1 MHLQGIYKAPST
13 AMKTPRILFL
23 SALAGLACVA
33 LTSVYLESKLK
44 LAETQTSLSELKPAE
59 TSAFR
64 DSLAARM
71 RMEKKVA
78 KAKSKTQFPLAFK
91 LLASLPKPYEKPLPA
106 GVDPSAQPLHKD
118 VLSSTF
124 IERASLPNLTSLKKG
139 QKIGLP
145 LPDGSS
151 YDGQVNLVKS
161 STRSVIRVGGA
172 VMPDGEGSFSMGQNG
187 TNISGM
193 IRFPNINRGY
203 VIESLDD
210 GRVLM
215 QEYRL
220 DALMC
225 LGIKRKDGDTGLQA
239 ASLQQGA
246 PTVPQGAV
254 SLLDTRPLVNAVIY
268 IDFDGETVTDSNWNS
283 GNPIVAVAPTF
294 NGLPLTNAHIAS
306 VVDAVAED
314 FAPFNVSVTT
324 DVARYNAA
332 PIGRRMRCIVTPTD
346 PITDGTAGGV
356 AYLNSW
362 STAGTTYD
370 DDVPCWCFGMYDPA
384 SMALV
389 ISHEVGHTFGLSHD
403 KTAALDYYPGH
414 ANKLWGPIMGA
425 PYGCTMTQWSNGQF
439 NGSTNPEDDVAI
451 IANAINA
458 IDFMTDAAGNTLGAA
473 LVSDTVNGVL
483 TINEIL
489 LDQNDEDWFKI
500 NSYNGTIAITAN
512 PTATEENVD
521 ISLELRDS
529 TGILVTGSSPTGN
542 RGASFNTVLT
552 AGVYY
557 IVVRPSGDGPVST
570 GYDEYGSIGAY
581 RISGSYT
588 SVPSTPQILTQPANI
603 AAVDGTTVTLSVN
616 AIGSGG
622 LAYQWLKEILPTP
635 PLPTPPNYGAV
646 LGATGPTLSLT
657 SMSDAKTGNYKVR
670 VTNASNP
677 ALLVFSDLAAV
688 SIAFKPKITVQP
700 AIPPVITSG
709 NPHTFSV
716 TATGTGPL
724 IYTWEKIAKPAN
736 IPVGTNSPSF
746 NIPNVVLADAGS
758 YRVLVT
764 NVTGT
769 IVASNTVI
777 LKVSS
782 PPVIL
787 TQPPASLVI
796 AQAAT
801 GILKLVVGGNAP
813 FAYEWFKVNGLT
825 EASVGKAATLTVKGD
840 ATGPGTYRVKVSNA
854 LSLPGSPVVS
864 TDSIVE
870 VDSKPTVVTAPLGG
884 THEAGDNIAL
894 SVVAGGTATGRTY
907 QWYKDGKI
915 VVGAVADTLAF
926 SPVKWADRGS
936 YLVEIINR
944 VGVIKSKA
952 AVLVIRS
959 KPIILTE
966 PVSFVGATK
975 GTAAFSV
982 VAGGDSPLTYQ
993 WFKNGVPMI
1002 PAVKTAKLSLSA
1014 LTGAMAG
1021 PYFCRVSNGHIA
1033 GSTDSATVT
1042 LTVEDQPK
1050 VTAILATNLDILAKP
1065 NKVAVN
1071 GSITLTPTVTGTP
1084 PFTYQWMKTGRVV
1097 VGAVSPTLTL
1107 NPAQLTDSGSYTVV
1121 VRNRTPLSATSA
1133 ALAISVLIR
1142 PAVTLPPAD
1151 LQIVEGYPG
1160 TLSVVASGSPT
1171 LKYQWQRIENFGS
1184 GDVTFNILGKTSSS
1198 LVFTKAVIADA
1209 GRYRCLIT
1217 NDVGSTLSTIA
1228 TLSVLPTP
1236 PSSITSFLPTRGQ
1249 AGEKIL
1255 VTGTN
1260 LDYAKTV
1267 KIGGILATLTPVSNT
1282 KILVTVPRGVTPSP
1296 ANFPIQ
1302 VISDAGTFE
1311 SSSNYEVFTKAIND
1325 EVIDAVIVSGTTFIY
1340 RGSNVDFNTGLTDS
1354 TEHSAWLWWVAPRT
1368 GRYQISIN
1376 GAFDTAIRSFIGT
1389 PLTGI
1394 SGSRSLDYI
1403 GQTAEFLAFDATA
1416 NQSFVFELGGS
1427 SFGLA
1432 AITEGNYQA
1441 RLIALN
1447 LAIPPMEEFES
1458 AQGFVAGKP
1467 LAGQGDWE
1475 QEGDM
1480 SAARVVSGSDSQG
1493 VQLGGAAAKDAEPVV
1508 LWNSTATA
1516 PAGSAEVVAS
1526 LKMKID
1532 RPVDGSSSDRFG
1544 WTIAD
1549 RNKKPI
1555 AALWVDARDGQ
1566 VYSTDAAGV
1575 EAKLTQK
1582 LQSGSEHKIEF
1593 TLNRESGLLD
1603 ASIDG
1608 LPLVSNLALPA
1619 NSDFGDISAVWIP
1632 SKDGTPHASM
1642 TFDDLTVIY
1651 SKQEQAVSAP

>member
-33 LTSVYLESKLK
+33 LTSVYMESKSK
-44 LAETQTSLSELKPAE
+44 LAEAQTSLSELKPAE

-64 DSLAARM
+64 DSLAARIK
-71 RMEKKVA
+71 MEKKVA

-91 LLASLPKPYEKPLPA
+91 LLATLPKPYEKPLLA
-106 GVDPSAQPLHKD
+106 GVDPSTQPLHKD

-124 IERASLPNLTSLKKG
+124 IERASLPNLASLKKG

-161 STRSVIRVGGA
+161 STRGVIRVGGA
-172 VMPDGEGSFSMGQNG
+172 VMPDGEGSFSMAQNG
-187 TNISGM
+187 TNMSGM

-246 PTVPQGAV
+246 PPPVPQGAV
-254 SLLDTRPLVNAVIY
+254 PLLDTRPLAAAVIY

-294 NGLPLTNAHIAS
+294 NGLPLTNAHIIS

-314 FAPFNVSVTT
+314 YAPFNVSVTT

-346 PITDGTAGGV
+346 PITNGTAGGV
-356 AYLNSW
+356 AYLDSW
-362 STAGTTYD
+362 STAGTNFD
-370 DDVPCWCFGMYDPA
+370 DDVPCWCFGMYTPA
-384 SMALV
+384 DMALV
-389 ISHEVGHTFGLSHD
+389 ISHELGHTFGLSHD
-403 KTAALDYYPGH
+403 GTTTLQYYSGH

-425 PYGCTMTQWSNGQF
+425 PYGCTVTQFSNGQYPGA
-439 NGSTNPEDDVAI
+439 NNTAQDDVAV
-451 IANAINA
+451 IANPTNA
-458 IDFMTDAAGNTLGAA
+458 IGFMTDVAGNNLGSA
-473 LVSDTVNGVL
+473 LVSDTINGAL
-483 TINEIL
+483 DINEII
-489 LDQNDEDWFKI
+489 LDQNDPDWYQI
-500 NSYNGTIAITAN
+500 NSYNGEITLAAT
-512 PTATEENVD
+512 PTAVEENVD
-521 ISLELRDS
+521 ISLVLYDS
-529 TGILVTGSSPTGN
+529 TGTFVAGSSPTGN
-542 RGASFNTVLT
+542 RGASLNTVLT

-557 IVVRPSGDGPVST
+557 IAVSPSGDGAINLAT
-570 GYDEYGSIGAY
+570 GYNSYGSIGAY
-581 RISGSYT
+581 RISGSY
-588 SVPSTPQILTQPANI
+588 VPVPQQPQIITQPVSI
-603 AAVDGTTVTLSVN
+603 AAVDGTTATLSVN

-622 LAYQWLKEILPTP
+622 LAYQWIKDTGLNLGPVP
-635 PLPTPPNYGAV
+635 
-646 LGATGPTLSLT
+646 GATGPTLSLT
-657 SMSDAKTGNYKVR
+657 SMSDAKTGTYRVR

-677 ALLVFSDLAAV
+677 TLLVFSNPAVV

-709 NPHTFSV
+709 NPHTFNV

-724 IYTWEKIAKPAN
+724 IYTWEKIATPVN

-746 NIPNVVLADAGS
+746 NIPNVVLANAGS
-758 YRVLVT
+758 YRVRVT

-769 IVASNTVI
+769 IVTSTTVI
-777 LKVSS
+777 LKVNS

-801 GILKLVVGGNAP
+801 GILKVVVGGNAP

-825 EASVGKAATLTVKGD
+825 ETSVGKAATLTVKGD
-840 ATGPGTYRVKVSNA
+840 ATGAGTYRVKVSNA
-854 LSLPGSPVVS
+854 LSPPGIPVVS
-864 TDSIVE
+864 ADSIVE

-884 THEAGDNIAL
+884 THEAGVNVTL

-936 YLVEIINR
+936 YLVEIKNR

-952 AVLVIRS
+952 AVLSIRS

-966 PVSFVGATK
+966 PVSFIGATK

-993 WFKNGVPMI
+993 WFKNYVSMS
-1002 PAVKTAKLSLSA
+1002 PAGKTAKLSLTA
-1014 LTGAMAG
+1014 LTAAMAG
-1021 PYFCRVSNGHIA
+1021 PYFCRVSNGHVA

-1050 VTAILATNLDILAKP
+1050 VTAIVATNLDILAKP

-1084 PFTYQWMKTGRVV
+1084 PFTYQWMKTGKPV

-1107 NPAQLTDSGSYTVV
+1107 NSAQLTDSGSYTVV

-1133 ALAISVLIR
+1133 ALAIGVLI
-1142 PAVTLPPAD
+1142 PPTITTPPSS
-1151 LQIVEGYPG
+1151 LSTVEGVAA
-1160 TLSVVASGSPT
+1160 TISVGASGSPT
-1171 LKYQWQRIENFGS
+1171 LKYQWKRIDDLGA
-1184 GDVTFNILGKTSSS
+1184 GDVNFDLVGKTSSS
-1198 LVFTKAVIADA
+1198 LIFTKPVIGDA

-1217 NDVGSTLSTIA
+1217 NDVGSVLSTIA

-1236 PSSITSFLPTRGQ
+1236 PASIFSFQPRRGQ
-1249 AGEKIL
+1249 VGEKIL
-1255 VTGTN
+1255 VSGNN
-1260 LDYAKTV
+1260 LQYTKSV
-1267 KIGGILATLTPVSNT
+1267 KIGGKLATFTIVSST
-1282 KILVTVPRGVTPSP
+1282 QLLVTVPGAVTPSP
-1296 ANFPIQ
+1296 VTFPIQ

-1311 SSSNYEVFTKAIND
+1311 SSSNYEVFTKPVND
-1325 EVIDAVIVSGTTFIY
+1325 GPNDATILSGTTFTY
-1340 RGSNVDFNTGLTDS
+1340 RGSNVGFLGTTLSGAIIF
-1354 TEHSAWLWWVAPRT
+1354 TEKTAWVWWTAPKS
-1368 GRYQISIN
+1368 GRYQIVVSS
-1376 GAFDTAIRSFIGT
+1376 AFDTAIQRFIGT
-1389 PLTGI
+1389 PGTI
-1394 SGSRSLDYI
+1394 TTSSQRLDYF
-1403 GQTAEFLAFDATA
+1403 GATGEFLAFDAVA
-1416 NQSFVFELGGS
+1416 DQSFVFAVGGS
-1427 SFGLA
+1427 GFSLSS
-1432 AITEGNYQA
+1432 ITDGNYQL
-1441 RLIALN
+1441 RMIALS
-1447 LAIPPMEEFES
+1447 LAIPPMQEFES
-1458 AQGFVAGKP
+1458 EQGFVAGKP

-1475 QEGDM
+1475 QEGAI
-1480 SAARVVSGSDSQG
+1480 SAARVVSDSDSQS
-1493 VQLGGAAAKDAEPVV
+1493 VQLGGGSAVDAEPVI

-1532 RPVDGSSSDRFG
+1532 RPEDGSSSDRFG

-1549 RNKKPI
+1549 RDKNPI

-1582 LQSGSEHKIEF
+1582 LQSGSEHKVEF

-1603 ASIDG
+1603 ATIDG
-1608 LPLVSNLALPA
+1608 LPLVSDLALPA